1 MSNRTLNLTDRLHQ
15 YLLNVSVHETTAQK
29 TLREVTQ
36 GMQWAQM
43 QIAPEQGAF
52 MAFLIKLIGA
62 RKCLEVGVFTGYS
75 TLAVAQA
82 LPADGKIVAC
92 DVSEEW
98 TRVARQYWLAAGV
111 TNKID
116 LRIAPAIETLQQLL
130 DQGEQSSFDFAFIDA
145 DKTSYDNY
153 YEYCLRLLRSGGV
166 IALDNTLWGG
176 SVADVHVQD
185 ADTNAIR
192 AMNTKILNDRRV
204 DMTML
209 PVADGLTLVRKL

>member
-15 YLLNVSVHETTAQK
+15 YLLDVSVRETTAQK

-75 TLAVAQA
+75 TLSVAQA

-92 DVSEEW
+92 DISEEW

-116 LRIAPAIETLQQLL
+116 LRIAPAIDTLQQLL